1 MNKRCYAH
9 CSISVDLKWMTK
21 LVESFE
27 KDNELYFFIIVNRFS
42 LVVDRF
48 RRLSQSYLLTN
59 YVILLHQYII
69 K

>member
-1 MNKRCYAH
+1 
-9 CSISVDLKWMTK
+9 MTK

-69 K
+69 KWL